1 MFDDRVVHYYIV
13 SNPDD
18 DELVRQLWPRSEECE
33 IPHRYYYSR
42 PKKQTP
48 EEFAAWSVENL
59 RINVPMEVLAHCDRV
74 TVVGD
79 ARDGQDLTDVEKW
92 FIGYAQAEGI
102 QPEVFLCDGVNL
114 IKRSDEDFR
123 CDPDVAEAIAKD
135 KAERAAYTAT
145 LTEMGLDI
153 EVSAPALWSRSTS
166 YINYSDIDL
175 PLPLIRRIER
185 WAEAYWL
192 FYDSYP
198 RVITVKEFEERH
210 EKEAQEIYEE
220 LRNVLPHVK
229 VVDGH

>member
-1 MFDDRVVHYYIV
+1 MFDDRVVHHYIV

-18 DELVRQLWPRSEECE
+18 DELVRQLWPCGEECE

-114 IKRSDEDFR
+114 VKRGEEDFR
-123 CDPDVAEAIAKD
+123 CDPDIAEAIAKD
-135 KAERAAYTAT
+135 KSERSAYTAT
-145 LTEMGLDI
+145 LTEIGLDI

-175 PLPLIRRIER
+175 PFSLIRRIER

-192 FYDSYP
+192 FYDISP
-198 RVITVKEFEERH
+198 RVITESEFNVRH
-210 EKEAQEIYEE
+210 EKEAIAIANE
-220 LRNVLPHVK
+220 LRKALPHVN
-229 VVDGH
+229 VLE

>member
-1 MFDDRVVHYYIV
+1 MFDDRIVHYYIV

-18 DELVRQLWPRSEECE
+18 DELVRQLWPNGEECE
-33 IPHRYYYSR
+33 IPHRYYYSK

-79 ARDGQDLTDVEKW
+79 ARDGQDLTDAEKW

-114 IKRSDEDFR
+114 IKRAEEDFS
-123 CDPDVAEAIAKD
+123 CDQDIADAIARD
-135 KAERAAYTAT
+135 RAKRASYTAN
-145 LTEMGLDI
+145 LTEIGLDI
-153 EVSAPALWSRSTS
+153 EASAPALWSRSTS
-166 YINYSDIDL
+166 YISYSDIYL
-175 PLPLIRRIER
+175 PFPLIRRIER

-192 FYDSYP
+192 FYDGPSTA
-198 RVITVKEFEERH
+198 IIATEFETWH
-210 EKEAQEIYEE
+210 EEEALMICKE
-220 LRNVLPHVK
+220 LRKVLPHVS
-229 VVDGH
+229 VIG

>member
-1 MFDDRVVHYYIV
+1 MFDDRIVHHYIV

-18 DELVRQLWPRSEECE
+18 DELVRQLWPSSDECE
-33 IPHRYYYSR
+33 IPHRYYYSKS
-42 PKKQTP
+42 KKQTP

-79 ARDGQDLTDVEKW
+79 ARDGEDLTDVEKW
-92 FIGYAQAEGI
+92 FIGYAQAEGV

-114 IKRSDEDFR
+114 IKRGDEDFR
-123 CDPDVAEAIAKD
+123 CDSDVAETIAKD
-135 KAERAAYTAT
+135 KAERAAYTAS
-145 LTEMGLDI
+145 LTEIGLDI

-175 PLPLIRRIER
+175 TFSLIRRIER

-198 RVITVKEFEERH
+198 RVIAVKEFEVRH
-210 EKEAQEIYEE
+210 KKEAQEIYEGLRKMLPNIKVWDE
-220 LRNVLPHVK
+220 L
-229 VVDGH
+229 

>member
-18 DELVRQLWPRSEECE
+18 DELVRQLWPCGEECE
-33 IPHRYYYSR
+33 IPHRYYCSR

-114 IKRSDEDFR
+114 VKRGEEDFR
-123 CDPDVAEAIAKD
+123 CDPDIAEAIAKD
-135 KAERAAYTAT
+135 KSERSAYTAT
-145 LTEMGLDI
+145 LTEIGLDI

-166 YINYSDIDL
+166 YINYSDIDF
-175 PLPLIRRIER
+175 PFSLIRRIER

-192 FYDSYP
+192 FYDASP
-198 RVITVKEFEERH
+198 RVITVEEFEERH
-210 EKEAQEIYEE
+210 EKEAIEIAGE
-220 LRNVLPHVK
+220 LRKALPHVT
-229 VVDGH
+229 VID